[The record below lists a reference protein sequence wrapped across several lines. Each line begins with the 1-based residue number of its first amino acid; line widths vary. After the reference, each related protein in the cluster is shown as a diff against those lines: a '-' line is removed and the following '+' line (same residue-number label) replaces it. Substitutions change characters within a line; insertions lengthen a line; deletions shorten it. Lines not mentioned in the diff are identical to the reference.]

1 MSSTAKPKPR
11 NKDFVQT
18 YKAGFSAFER
28 LSDLKQNAAIKLYAR
43 LASLMDAQSGV
54 VVIDPSVLIASLGF
68 SESSFYRAV
77 KVLVEGNHIIRPET
91 NVFAINPGE
100 FWSGHGNSKPYSP
113 FMLRGKSMTRR
124 VSYVFSPGS
133 TNPRATKVA
142 VTLEPVIEG
151 EEDKKPDG
159 VTLASASRP
168 ALEGETDA

>member
-1 MSSTAKPKPR
+1 MSSNAKPKSR

-18 YKAGFSAFER
+18 YRAGFDAFER

-68 SESSFYRAV
+68 SKCSFHRAV

-124 VSYVFSPGS
+124 VSYVFSPES
-133 TNPRATKVA
+133 SNPQSAKVS
-142 VTLEPVIEG
+142 VTLEPVIHDEK
-151 EEDKKPDG
+151 DKKPVG
-159 VTLASASRP
+159 GTWGSETKP
-168 ALEGETDA
+168 ALEGDHDA

>member
-1 MSSTAKPKPR
+1 MGRSQKEKPR
-11 NKDFVQT
+11 NKDFVQI

-28 LSDLKQNAAIKLYAR
+28 LSDMKQNAAIKLYAR

-54 VVIDPSVLIASLGF
+54 VVIDPSVLIVSLGF
-68 SESSFYRAV
+68 SKCSFHRAV

-124 VSYVFSPGS
+124 VSYVFSPES
-133 TNPRATKVA
+133 TDPKAARVS
-142 VTLEPVIEG
+142 VIMEPVIVEEEEQPSG
-151 EEDKKPDG
+151 E
-159 VTLASASRP
+159 TLASTTRTA
-168 ALEGETDA
+168 ATGDENA